1 MQNILVIGFSTRN
14 IVCSARRAGYNVYS
28 IDAFRDHDLQKCAY
42 GSVLLEF
49 RTAKKLQQLDFSKIK
64 VKMDSFELK
73 FDAIVPGSGIGMV
86 DYNSFP
92 CPLLASS
99 PDAVQKA
106 SDKLY
111 LSKRLDALG
120 ISHPHCYS
128 PEELDTIEC
137 PVIIKP
143 ALGGGGTF
151 NRIAKSKQE
160 ILSILD
166 ELFGLNPELT
176 DQTVII
182 QDFLEGISSSVSL
195 LSTKNEALSVAVNE
209 QLIGIS
215 WLSRLPFA
223 YCGNITPFRTEQA
236 EEMEALAEDLV
247 LRFKLLGSNGVDF
260 LFTENGPVVLEI
272 NPRFQGSLDTVEKVM
287 DINLFE
293 AHVDCFRGDLP
304 DKPNAKCFAARG
316 IFYSDRELFID
327 RELMDIIIKEKC
339 ADIPPQGTIV
349 KPDWP
354 LNSLFS
360 CASTR
365 EDAVLSLERGA
376 KRINT
381 FIENQTKA
389 RGNN

>member
-28 IDAFRDHDLQKCAY
+28 IDAFRDLDLQECAY
-42 GSVLLEF
+42 ASVLLEF
-49 RTAKKLQQLDFSKIK
+49 RTAEKFHQLDFSKIK

-73 FDAIVPGSGIGMV
+73 FDAIVLGSGLGMV

-92 CPLLASS
+92 CPFLASP

-111 LSKRLDALG
+111 LSKRLEDLG
-120 ISHPHCYS
+120 ISHPRCYS

-143 ALGGGGTF
+143 ALGGGGIH

-160 ILSILD
+160 ILSVLD
-166 ELFGLNPELT
+166 EFFRLDPELI

-182 QDFLEGISSSVSL
+182 QDFLEGIPSSVSL

-272 NPRFQGSLDTVEKVM
+272 NPRFQGSLDTIEKAM

-293 AHVDCFRGDLP
+293 AHVDCFRGELP

-316 IFYSDRELFID
+316 IFYSDREFFID
-327 RELMDIIIKEKC
+327 RELMDIIIREKC
-339 ADIPPQGTIV
+339 SDIPPQGTV
-349 KPDWP
+349 VNPDCP
-354 LNSLFS
+354 LTSLFS
-360 CASTR
+360 CTSTR

-376 KRINT
+376 KRIDT
-381 FIENQTKA
+381 FIESQTKD
-389 RGNN
+389 RGNE